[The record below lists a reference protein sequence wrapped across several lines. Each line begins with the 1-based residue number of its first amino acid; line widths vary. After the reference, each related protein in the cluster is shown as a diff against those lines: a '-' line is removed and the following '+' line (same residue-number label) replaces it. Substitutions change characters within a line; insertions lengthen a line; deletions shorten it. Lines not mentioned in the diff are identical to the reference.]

1 MSRPLR
7 IEYPGAYYHVMN
19 RALTGQRAFFSES
32 DLSGF
37 LAVIDEAW
45 CRWDIRVFS
54 YCLMETHYH
63 LALQTPRGN
72 LQRVMRHIDGVY
84 TQRFNRAYKRDG
96 PLFRGRYSAILIDAD
111 EYLAAVVRYI
121 HLNPVEAK
129 KANDPQDYPWSSH
142 HHYFRPRGAPRWL
155 ASGEILSRYRRRRD
169 FHEFVLSGN
178 EEALLR
184 FYSSKRRS
192 PILGDDDFIS
202 RVKEGGLSVSAEH
215 AGYETKV
222 LRPSVSSVI
231 KAVAEVYGV
240 SDEKLFQG
248 RRGKRNE
255 ARHVAMYLI
264 RQLCDKS
271 LKEIAE
277 IFSLRSYGSAGGVCS
292 AIERRSKLDRRL
304 SRRIEQI
311 RRGVA

>member
-1 MSRPLR
+1 
-7 IEYPGAYYHVMN
+7 MN
-19 RALTGQRAFFSES
+19 
-32 DLSGF
+32 
-37 LAVIDEAW
+37 
-45 CRWDIRVFS
+45 
-54 YCLMETHYH
+54 THYH

-129 KANDPQDYPWSSH
+129 KANDPQE
-142 HHYFRPRGAPRWL
+142 
-155 ASGEILSRYRRRRD
+155 SGEILSRYRRRRD